1 MFSKP
6 IASIGIASLALGTF
20 GSALHAVE
28 PTAPSPTETTAER
41 RSPFAATSSESVN
54 HADELTTSA
63 IADVLACPP
72 GQFPSAFRDVYP
84 FHWAYTAVNSLAS
97 ESMQCF
103 DFPENDR

>member
-28 PTAPSPTETTAER
+28 PTDPSPTEATAER
-41 RSPFAATSSESVN
+41 RSPLETTSSEAAN
-54 HADELTTSA
+54 NADELPSA

-97 ESMQCF
+97 ESQQCF
-103 DFPENDR
+103 DFPENYR